1 MSTLVRTAA
10 ELLASAKNYL
20 DITWEEDAG
29 EEKLSGILSRGITY
43 LDHIAGVELDYAEG
57 TTARALLFDYVRYV
71 RADALQDFASDF
83 QSELLRL
90 HMDGEVTQSE
100 AAATTT

>member
-1 MSTLVRTAA
+1 MATVRTAA
-10 ELLASAKNYL
+10 ELIAPAKNYL
-20 DITWEEDAG
+20 DITWEDTAG
-29 EEKLSGILSRGITY
+29 EDKLSGILSRGITK
-43 LDHIAGVELDYAEG
+43 LDHVAGVELDYAEG

-71 RADALQDFASDF
+71 RADALQDFEADF

-100 AAATTT
+100 AETAAV